1 MGFMDK
7 IKGAFEVPEDEYYD
21 DVADDVS
28 FTEDRPAAREERRPR
43 PSSNSS
49 YKSEDSSN
57 RNNNVLNIH
66 ATTQL
71 QVVLVKPENFE
82 DARTVAN
89 HLNSKR
95 TVVVNLEKSNKDVS
109 RRIMDFLSGVS
120 YANDGQIKRI
130 ANNTFIITPLNVD
143 IMGDMLIDELENN
156 GYSF

>member
-28 FTEDRPAAREERRPR
+28 FTEDRPAVKEERRSY
-43 PSSNSS
+43 SSSS
-49 YKSEDSSN
+49 KSNEGSS

-95 TVVVNLEKSNKDVS
+95 TVVVNLEKTNKEVS